1 MVLSEEEKKER
12 HRLANKK
19 YYEKQKMKAKQG
31 NTKAAKQKER
41 TKYKTYFSHTR
52 QFILNKAKKSDLPLL
67 RDMIATRQKELN
79 KSSKKS

>member
-12 HRLANKK
+12 HRLANKR
-19 YYEKQKMKAKQG
+19 YYERQKMKAKQG
-31 NTKAAKQKER
+31 NSKAAKQKER
-41 TKYKTYFSHTR
+41 NEYKTYYSHTK
-52 QFILNKAKKSDLPLL
+52 QFILKRAKKIDLPKL